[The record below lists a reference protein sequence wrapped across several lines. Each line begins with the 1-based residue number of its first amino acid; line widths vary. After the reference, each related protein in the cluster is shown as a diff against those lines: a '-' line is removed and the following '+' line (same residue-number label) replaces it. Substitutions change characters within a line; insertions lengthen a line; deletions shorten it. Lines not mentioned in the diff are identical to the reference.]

1 MVTIKPKPELEGL
14 GVYPVLLP
22 CELQGRRRPIK
33 GQGPVHHH
41 AVTYGDADPKSITGG
56 LE

>member
-33 GQGPVHHH
+33 CQRPVHHH
-41 AVTYGDADPKSITGG
+41 AVTYDDADPKSITGG